1 MVVVVVDVA
10 AKPKW
15 ATLGQG
21 ETRQILSRIRSA
33 QVRFGR
39 LKLDQIDRRRFGRS
53 GTILQFLI
61 YFYREK
67 DEDDDSLVAAAAP

>member
-39 LKLDQIDRRRFGRS
+39 LKLDQSRFGRS
-53 GTILQFLI
+53 GKIWQFLI
-61 YFYREK
+61 FFYREK

>member
-53 GTILQFLI
+53 GTIFAIFDLFL
-61 YFYREK
+61 
-67 DEDDDSLVAAAAP
+67 P